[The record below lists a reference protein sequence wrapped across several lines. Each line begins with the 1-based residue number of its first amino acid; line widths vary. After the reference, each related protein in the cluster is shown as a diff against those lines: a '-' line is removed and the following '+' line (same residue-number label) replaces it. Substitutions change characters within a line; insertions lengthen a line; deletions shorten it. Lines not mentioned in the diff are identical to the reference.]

1 MMQKYSPWYWVKIF
15 RLLEFEKDSFNR
27 KLLTSPVVEFKNET
41 SLLAILLLLFAIQED
56 VRYPLRNM
64 GRSIVAQA
72 SETAMTA

>member
-1 MMQKYSPWYWVKIF
+1 MQKYSPWYSVKISQF
-15 RLLEFEKDSFNR
+15 LEFGNDSLNR
-27 KLLTSPVVEFKNET
+27 KLLTSPVVEFENET